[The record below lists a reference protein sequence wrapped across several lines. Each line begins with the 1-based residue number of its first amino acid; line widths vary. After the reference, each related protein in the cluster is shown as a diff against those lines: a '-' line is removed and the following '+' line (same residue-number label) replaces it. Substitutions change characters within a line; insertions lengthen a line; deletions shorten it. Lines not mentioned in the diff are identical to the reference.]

1 MAIEVRS
8 LSKKYGGKLAVDN
21 VSFEVPAGRVT
32 GFLGP
37 NGAGKSTTMRM
48 IVGLDH
54 PSSGDALIDGQQY
67 ARLRLPLRQV
77 GALLDAKSAHRSR
90 TAVDHLRAV
99 AATHGIG
106 RSRIDEVIDLAG
118 LASVARTRVG
128 GFSLGMS
135 QRLGIAVALL
145 GDPATLILDEPVNGL
160 DPEGVKWVRTMVRYL
175 ADEGRTV
182 FLSSHLMSEMALT
195 ADQLI
200 VIGRGRII
208 ATGAVQDVIDATSGT
223 SVTVRSP
230 GATQLVELLAG
241 PDVSI
246 TSVEPGLLSIR
257 GLGAAAIG
265 ESAARHGIALH
276 ELSPV
281 KASLEEAFMTLTA
294 DDVEYH
300 STAAVSD
307 TTTQNGVAA

>member
-54 PSSGDALIDGQQY
+54 PSSGDAMIDGQQY

-160 DPEGVKWVRTMVRYL
+160 DPDGVTWMRELLRGL
-175 ADEGRTV
+175 AAEGRTV
-182 FLSSHLMSEMALT
+182 FLSSHLLTELALV
-195 ADQLI
+195 ASHVI
-200 VIGRGRII
+200 VIGRGRILADTPVDALTQGKSVRVRTAALKELKRLLTRVGGTFI
-208 ATGAVQDVIDATSGT
+208 VSGEDTIDVAGLETEDIARAAAENGIVLFEVTPVGRTLEDAYIELTRGAVEYEATGAS
-223 SVTVRSP
+223 SR
-230 GATQLVELLAG
+230 
-241 PDVSI
+241 
-246 TSVEPGLLSIR
+246 
-257 GLGAAAIG
+257 
-265 ESAARHGIALH
+265 
-276 ELSPV
+276 
-281 KASLEEAFMTLTA
+281 
-294 DDVEYH
+294 DDHH
-300 STAAVSD
+300 S
-307 TTTQNGVAA
+307 